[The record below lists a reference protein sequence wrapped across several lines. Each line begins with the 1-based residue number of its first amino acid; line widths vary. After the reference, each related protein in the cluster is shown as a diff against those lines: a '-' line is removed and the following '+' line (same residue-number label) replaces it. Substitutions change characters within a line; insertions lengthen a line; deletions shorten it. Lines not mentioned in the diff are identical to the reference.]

1 MCQASS
7 LNIGSASNRSVNL
20 TCYNARLRIWIM
32 RSFLHYLMLVVF
44 MLVAAPA
51 SSTQA
56 QGVSTDDEI
65 ESGAVV
71 CAPGIYLSD
80 PGDCLPAGPSA
91 YITEMAML
99 GLDFP
104 PRPLPASKPDRG
116 LVPLPYLY
124 FKLDKDL
131 VPVLSGPGGD
141 SIGQD
146 FQPGFVY
153 VSYIDRVDT
162 GRGIYYMLPSGGW
175 IPGKGSRVS
184 EYSAFQGLE
193 FKSTPQNAFAWP
205 LPFYTGSI
213 PVYRSPGYN
222 APLTERI
229 LYPYV
234 DIVQVYDTQQANG
247 VDWNMIGPDQW
258 VEGRILATVTP
269 NPSPPEGVTT
279 GRWIDVDLAEQT
291 LTVYENTQLIFATV
305 IASGLEPFWTRPGLF
320 QIYQKKETETMRN
333 NDPTDYYYLDNVPWT
348 MYFDKARALHGAY
361 WRTRFGYPQSHGC
374 INLSVGDAHWLF
386 NWAREGDFVYVHDP
400 SGLTPTDPALYHDW
414 AY

>member
-1 MCQASS
+1 MKTAFLFLLSAIFLLILKPNSVSQALDNSS
-7 LNIGSASNRSVNL
+7 LEES
-20 TCYNARLRIWIM
+20 
-32 RSFLHYLMLVVF
+32 
-44 MLVAAPA
+44 
-51 SSTQA
+51 
-56 QGVSTDDEI
+56 

-71 CAPGIYLSD
+71 CAPEAYPD
-80 PGDCLPAGPSA
+80 MPDDCLALGPSA
-91 YITEMAML
+91 YIADMAKR
-99 GLDFP
+99 GLTFP
-104 PRPLPASKPDRG
+104 ERPLPALKPDKR

-124 FKLDKDL
+124 FKLSEAT
-131 VPVLSGPGGD
+131 VPVLSEPAGN

-153 VSYIDRVDT
+153 VSYIDRLDT
-162 GRGIYYMLPSGGW
+162 GHGIYYMLESGGW
-175 IPGKGSRVS
+175 IPGKGSRIG
-184 EYSAFQGLE
+184 EYSSFQGLE
-193 FKSTPQNAFAWP
+193 FRSTPRTAFAWP
-205 LPFYTGSI
+205 LPFYIDSI
-213 PVYRSPGYN
+213 PVYRAPGYN
-222 APLTERI
+222 WPLTGRI

-234 DIVQVYDTQQANG
+234 NVVQVYDTQKADG
-247 VDWNMIGPDQW
+247 VDWDMIGPDQW
-258 VEGRILATVTP
+258 VEARILATVRP
-269 NPSPPEGVTT
+269 NPVPPEGVTN

-291 LTVYENTQLIFATV
+291 LSVYENNQLIFATV

-374 INLSVGDAHWLF
+374 VNLSVGDSHWLF
-386 NWAREGDFVYVHDP
+386 NWAHEGDYVYVHDP